1 MLNFENYNR
10 IIAKVDMS
18 MNLIFNI
25 TRITEK
31 QINDLPF
38 FNFFNLPRK

>member
-1 MLNFENYNR
+1 MLNFVNYNR
-10 IIAKVDMS
+10 MFAKVDMN

-38 FNFFNLPRK
+38 FNLPRK